1 MENTPVPPG
10 RHRPAPPPPDIA
22 TGTQPG
28 VPADTGPW
36 PNAHADPITDTRPD
50 APAFPISGTR
60 PDTTTGSRP
69 GAPVDPISGT
79 RTDTTAPPD
88 AVPRVAGVSG
98 AVGLS
103 PGAVFLDEQCRLLD
117 AVFDA
122 DRVVAAAFAARAV
135 AIDAVRAH
143 SERDR
148 GVSVLSPVIAR
159 RSLVAELGCGLRLPA
174 PSAENLLEESRALV
188 HTLPDTLAALAAG
201 DAGYRHAQIL
211 VA

>member
-1 MENTPVPPG
+1 MENIPVAPG
-10 RHRPAPPPPDIA
+10 RHRPAPPPDVT
-22 TGTQPG
+22 TGTRPG
-28 VPADTGPW
+28 VPADTGP
-36 PNAHADPITDTRPD
+36 RPD
-50 APAFPISGTR
+50 APADPISGTR
-60 PDTTTGSRP
+60 PDTTTP
-69 GAPVDPISGT
+69 SG
-79 RTDTTAPPD
+79 
-88 AVPRVAGVSG
+88 AVPPVAGVSG
-98 AVGLS
+98 GVGLS

-135 AIDAVRAH
+135 AIDAVRVH